1 MELEIPVRDR
11 HEALKLLGTHDRN
24 LKILRETFDV
34 AMVTRAEGIL
44 VSGAAGPVRAAGKVI
59 EAMLDRIHAGDRL
72 EAEEV
77 KDLIASCELT
87 AHGGEEMEIE
97 VLARGMKV
105 VPRTTGQR
113 RYVRVVQKKHLV
125 FCIGPA
131 GTGKTYLA
139 VAMAIHALKMRQVRR
154 IILARPAVEA
164 GEKLGFLPGDL
175 QAKVNPY
182 LRPLYDALSDMMEF
196 GQLRKYMDNDMVEVI
211 PLAYMRGRTLNHA
224 FIILDEAQNCTTG
237 QMKMC
242 LTRLGENSRAIVTG
256 DITQTDLP
264 TDEVS
269 GLVAVQG
276 ILSGISGIEFVYLKP
291 SDIVRHKLVQ
301 DIVNAYDRYEER
313 RKRPGA
319 PPAAEPAPADEPTPE
334 SS

>member
-1 MELEIPVRDR
+1 MELEIPVGDR
-11 HEALKLLGTHDRN
+11 HEALKILGTHDRN
-24 LKILRETFDV
+24 LKILRETFN
-34 AMVTRAEGIL
+34 VTLFTSAEGI
-44 VSGAAGPVRAAGKVI
+44 VVRGPEAPVRAAGKVI
-59 EAMLDRIHAGDRL
+59 EAMLDRVHAGDRL

-77 KDLIASCELT
+77 KDLIAAC
-87 AHGGEEMEIE
+87 AMAAQGGEATAIE
-97 VLARGMKV
+97 VLAHGMKV
-105 VPRTTGQR
+105 VPRTPGQR
-113 RYVRVVQKKHLV
+113 RYVRTVEKKHLV

-139 VAMAIHALKMRQVRR
+139 VAMAIHALKTRQVRR

-164 GEKLGFLPGDL
+164 GERLGFLPGDL

-196 GQLRKYMDNDMVEVI
+196 GQLRKYMDNDMIEVI

-242 LTRLGENSRAIVTG
+242 LTRLGEDSRAIITG

-264 TDEVS
+264 TDETS
-269 GLVAVQG
+269 GLVAVQE
-276 ILSGISGIEFVYLKP
+276 ILSGIPGIEFVYLKA
-291 SDIVRHKLVQ
+291 SDIVRHRLVQ
-301 DIVNAYDRYEER
+301 DIVNAYESFEQR
-313 RKRPGA
+313 RKTG
-319 PPAAEPAPADEPTPE
+319 PAATTETP
-334 SS
+334 

>member
-1 MELEIPVRDR
+1 MELELPVRDR
-11 HEALKLLGTHDRN
+11 HEALKLLGAHDRN
-24 LKILRETFDV
+24 LKILREAFNV
-34 AMVTRAEGIL
+34 AIVARTEGMI
-44 VSGAAGPVRAAGKVI
+44 VSGAAGPVRSAGKVI

-72 EAEEV
+72 EAEQV

-105 VPRTTGQR
+105 VPRTPGQR
-113 RYVRVVQKKHLV
+113 RYVRAVDKKHVV

-139 VAMAIHALKMRQVRR
+139 VATALHALKTRQVRR

-175 QAKVNPY
+175 EAKVNPY

-196 GQLRKYMDNDMVEVI
+196 GQLKKYMDNDMIEVI

-224 FIILDEAQNCTTG
+224 FIILDEAQNTTTG

-242 LTRLGENSRAIVTG
+242 LTRLGEGSRMIING
-256 DITQTDLP
+256 DITQTDLEE
-264 TDEVS
+264 DDVS
-269 GLVAVQG
+269 GLVAVQS
-276 ILSGISGIEFVYLKP
+276 ILADIRGIEFVYLKP
-291 SDIVRHKLVQ
+291 SDIVRHRLVQ
-301 DIVNAYDRYEER
+301 DIVNAYDRYDEA
-313 RKRPGA
+313 RKGGA
-319 PPAAEPAPADEPTPE
+319 PRAPEAEGGTTPGGL
-334 SS
+334 

>member
-11 HEALKLLGTHDRN
+11 HEALKILGTHDRH
-24 LKILRETFDV
+24 LKLLRETFN
-34 AMVTRAEGIL
+34 VTLFTSAEG
-44 VSGAAGPVRAAGKVI
+44 VVVRGPQAPVRAAGKVL
-59 EAMLDRIHAGDRL
+59 EAMLDRVHAGDRL

-77 KDLIASCELT
+77 KDLIAACAMA
-87 AHGGEEMEIE
+87 AHGGEATAIE
-97 VLARGMKV
+97 VLAHGMKV
-105 VPRTTGQR
+105 VPRTPGQR
-113 RYVRVVQKKHLV
+113 KYVRAIEKNHLV

-139 VAMAIHALKMRQVRR
+139 VAMAIHALKTRQVRR

-164 GEKLGFLPGDL
+164 GERLGFLPGDL

-196 GQLRKYMDNDMVEVI
+196 GQLRKYMDNDMIEVI

-242 LTRLGENSRAIVTG
+242 LTRLGEDSRAIITG

-264 TDEVS
+264 PDETS

-276 ILSGISGIEFVYLKP
+276 ILSDIRGIEFVYLKA
-291 SDIVRHKLVQ
+291 SDIVRHRLVQ
-301 DIVNAYDRYEER
+301 DIVNAYEVFEQR
-313 RKRPGA
+313 RKSGA
-319 PPAAEPAPADEPTPE
+319 GPAAPTETP
-334 SS
+334 